1 MDGEVQCYQPQ
12 LLPVTAQS
20 HKAIAVSAPV
30 LVLQFRKLSS
40 VVTWKTSEF
49 TFITNSPFPVNLE
62 EFKCLF
68 FQVSFFF
75 KFPFFLYFSRCS
87 SVNSEGFIKLLW
99 LQKGRN
105 PNERAELLEYKP
117 LPPRECCQ
125 GGDGQELGQAL
136 LSTHLGAATDTP
148 EVEHAKSREKIGLML
163 AVECRNL
170 GL

>member
-20 HKAIAVSAPV
+20 HKAIAVSAPM

-40 VVTWKTSEF
+40 VVTWKTSK
-49 TFITNSPFPVNLE
+49 FIFVTSSPFPVNLE
-62 EFKCLF
+62 EFKCL
-68 FQVSFFF
+68 
-75 KFPFFLYFSRCS
+75 KPFPYLYFSRCS
-87 SVNSEGFIKLLW
+87 SVNSEGFIKVLW

-105 PNERAELLEYKP
+105 PNERAQLLEYKP

-136 LSTHLGAATDTP
+136 LLSTHLGAATDTP
-148 EVEHAKSREKIGLML
+148 KGEHAKSGEETGLML
-163 AVECRNL
+163 EVECRNL